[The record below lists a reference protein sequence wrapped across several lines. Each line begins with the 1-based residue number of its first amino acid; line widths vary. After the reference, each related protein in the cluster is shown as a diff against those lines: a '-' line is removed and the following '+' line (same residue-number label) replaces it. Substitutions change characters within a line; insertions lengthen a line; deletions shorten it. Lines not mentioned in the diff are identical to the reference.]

1 MPLSDRSAVDVYANL
16 YCCVGGGRSRGV
28 HLSTTRAMTIF
39 FLFFGIAL
47 IDALTSRAWMRVA
60 LWVAFG
66 LLFLY
71 AELRQQRPG
80 NNKQDAS

>member
-1 MPLSDRSAVDVYANL
+1 
-16 YCCVGGGRSRGV
+16 
-28 HLSTTRAMTIF
+28 MTIF